1 MNYAMDIMG
10 EDEEVTPPY
19 IFNRGEHRPKM
30 PVVGN
35 YGIEECYENHMMNMI
50 GQYGA
55 VSAVNLQADDG
66 DKCGK
71 FIVDR
76 DLIGRKLGVKDVD
89 KAMEDFINH
98 NLTSNICDDKCSN
111 LNLAD
116 DVELTNHLQSIAV
129 MAVLLHSDSPLENG
143 NNY

>member
-1 MNYAMDIMG
+1 
-10 EDEEVTPPY
+10 
-19 IFNRGEHRPKM
+19 
-30 PVVGN
+30 
-35 YGIEECYENHMMNMI
+35 MMNMI

-66 DKCGK
+66 DNYGK
-71 FIVDR
+71 FIVDH
-76 DLIGRKLGVKDVD
+76 DLIDRKLGVKAVD

-98 NLTSNICDDKCSN
+98 NLAGKRCDDKYSN
-111 LNLAD
+111 SNIAD
-116 DVELTNHLQSIAV
+116 DVELTNHLQNIAV